1 MARGLSRPGA
11 GSSALRFIAA
21 LLLVQ
26 ASLLHADAAGL
37 NAERLAGQ
45 RVQYDDDS
53 VKSIIELQRFRAT
66 SIAAVRRADGT
77 AGTVTLINLN
87 PAANGWYL
95 LSLSWP
101 GEAESSSFHLENP
114 HPHGPELRLSPSVP
128 GAVRLS
134 TAQGWSCTLP
144 FDGADSLAEARGS
157 GLPYG
162 PLCGGA
168 LYLRNAVAGHRTSLE
183 KITDFLRDR
192 VWGGDRIISFVKRE
206 FFQDQF
212 IERSPEAAARLQAAR
227 TVAPGTPAPAD
238 VASELA
244 RAPLMPVRLALEL
257 GTPERLMLP
266 GAWYPVP
273 DLPGISVST
282 ITPGH
287 IARSVLMG
295 HEKSVNALGAQES
308 QALAYLVAFDL
319 EELEL
324 HFVLGTEHPRLD
336 WSDRPPERDSRLPG
350 PDGIASPAPLVTN
363 GMISPADTAATVAA
377 FAGGFK
383 RIHGAFKFGPL
394 ALHNHGSHYGFLQE
408 GVLFSKLQPG
418 LATVTVTNDGFVD
431 MRTWSAADDA
441 NFEQFRYARQN
452 GVPLIEFD
460 ARLGR
465 SVPGNLV
472 NLWGPGNWSG
482 SANED
487 LRTLRAGLCL
497 QESGSRRFLI
507 YGYFSGATPS
517 AMARTFQAYGCKYAL
532 HLDMNALEH
541 TYLALYVQ
549 RQRQVLV
556 EHLVQGMDEVDRT
569 SLGTLVPRFL
579 GFPDDRDF
587 FYLTRRE
594 RANESAP
601 RH

>member
-1 MARGLSRPGA
+1 MARDLSPAA
-11 GSSALRFIAA
+11 GGFTALRWIAA
-21 LLLVQ
+21 LLL
-26 ASLLHADAAGL
+26 ASACLLHAGAATVDD
-37 NAERLAGQ
+37 RLAGQ
-45 RVQYDDDS
+45 RVQFDDDS
-53 VKSIIELQRFRAT
+53 VKTVIELQRFRWT
-66 SIAAVRRADGT
+66 SIGPVRRSDGA
-77 AGTVTLINLN
+77 AGSATLINLN

-95 LSLSWP
+95 LAVKWP
-101 GEAESSSFHLENP
+101 GEADPANFHLENP
-114 HPHGPELRLSPSVP
+114 HPHGPELRLVPSAAGNV
-128 GAVRLS
+128 GLS
-134 TAQGWSCTLP
+134 AANGWSCSLP
-144 FDGADSLAEARGS
+144 LAGTGSLAEARGS
-157 GLPYG
+157 GLPYA
-162 PLCGGA
+162 PLCAGA
-168 LYLRNAVAGHRTSLE
+168 LYLRNPVVGHRTSLE
-183 KITDFLRDR
+183 RITDFLRDR
-192 VWGGDRIISFVKRE
+192 VWGGDRIITFVKRE

-212 IERSPEAAARLQAAR
+212 IERSPEAAARVQASR
-227 TVAPGTPAPAD
+227 TVVPGTPAPAN
-238 VASELA
+238 VSPELA
-244 RAPLMPVRLALEL
+244 QAPVMPVRLALEL

-273 DLPGISVST
+273 DLPGVSASA

-287 IARSVLMG
+287 IARSVLAG
-295 HEKSVNALGAQES
+295 HEKSVNPLGAQES
-308 QALAYLVAFDL
+308 QALVYLVAFDL
-319 EELEL
+319 GEFDL

-336 WSDRPPERDSRLPG
+336 WSDRPPQRDERLPG

-363 GMISPADTAATVAA
+363 GMISPADTANTVAA

-394 ALHNHGSHYGFLQE
+394 AQIHHGSHYGFLQE

-418 LATVTVTNDGFVD
+418 LATVTVTDDGRVD
-431 MRTWSAADDA
+431 LRTWTTADDA
-441 NFEQFRYARQN
+441 NFEQLRYARQN

-465 SVPGNLV
+465 SLPGDLV

-497 QESGSRRFLI
+497 QETAERRFLI

-517 AMARTFQAYGCKYAL
+517 AMARTFQAYGCKYAM

-569 SLGTLVPRFL
+569 SHDALVPRFL
-579 GFPDDRDF
+579 GYPDDRDF
-587 FYLTRRE
+587 FYLTRRV
-594 RANESAP
+594 RP
-601 RH
+601 K